1 MTAKEKTEIMERIA
15 TGTYNLFLDI
25 LAEYGDGTKQKRKEL
40 TEFIG
45 EFFAETVKAHAEY
58 FSNFR

>member
-15 TGTYNLFLDI
+15 TSTYNLFLDM

-40 TEFIG
+40 TEFID
-45 EFFAETVKAHAEY
+45 EFLSETVKAHAEY

>member
-1 MTAKEKTEIMERIA
+1 MTAREKTEIMERISV
-15 TGTYNLFLDI
+15 GTFDLYLDM
-25 LAEYGDGTKQKRKEL
+25 LAEYGDGTEEKWREL

-58 FSNFR
+58 FRISK